1 MRPFDVGEGERAA
14 ERCIGGFGV
23 VFVLIMLHRV
33 RNCEAEGQALRQSRS
48 KMSLKLDWVAAIP
61 VDERGKLIVVRWV
74 PAASSA
80 RSVMTVSALL
90 DSLLSDSG

>member
-1 MRPFDVGEGERAA
+1 
-14 ERCIGGFGV
+14 
-23 VFVLIMLHRV
+23 
-33 RNCEAEGQALRQSRS
+33 
-48 KMSLKLDWVAAIP
+48 MSLKLDWVAAIP